1 MGPMLM
7 MEWNGIQNLMWERK
21 YPVAMMLTNSM
32 VVKYVVAQVPQDVH
46 DAKPSNTGQS
56 QTFLCFFNLCHVIIT
71 HDRSRGLIN
80 TRLF

>member
-46 DAKPSNTGQS
+46 DANQSNIG
-56 QTFLCFFNLCHVIIT
+56 
-71 HDRSRGLIN
+71 
-80 TRLF
+80 